1 MKALVYDSVFGNTE
15 NGTSDIT
22 VYTPRLLLALQD
34 TSSQRRICWR
44 HHRKLFVNIK

>member
-22 VYTPRLLLALQD
+22 VYTPRLRLALTLCRNVVYAGD
-34 TSSQRRICWR
+34 I
-44 HHRKLFVNIK
+44 LGL